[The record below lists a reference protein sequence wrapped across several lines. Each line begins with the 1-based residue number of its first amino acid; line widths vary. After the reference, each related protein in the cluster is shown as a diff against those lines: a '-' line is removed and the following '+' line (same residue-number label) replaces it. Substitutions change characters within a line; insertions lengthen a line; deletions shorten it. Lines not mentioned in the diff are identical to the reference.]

1 MASSKGAARKK
12 LDEPDGQDEDVV
24 DRAVPRLREPAP
36 APVRPEAVP
45 AAADAPSPQRKGRR
59 RILLVA
65 GPLVV
70 GAASIYLFLAGGR
83 YVSTDNAYVRADK
96 LTLTTDVSG
105 VVTEIKVRE
114 NDRVSAGQVLFKL
127 DDEPFRIALDGA
139 KAQLGTVRMQIETL
153 RVTYQQNLAQ
163 VAQAKTSADYYERT
177 HQRQTDL
184 AKRQIASQATLDQVR
199 HDWDSARDRVVMA
212 ERQADATLAQLGGII
227 DAPIE
232 SDPRYQQAKAQV
244 DKAERDMRRTGIAAP
259 GNGIVTNVNAL
270 QVGQYLQAGQAA
282 FSLVSDDHV
291 WIEANPKETDLT
303 HVKVGDP
310 ATVSVDSYPN
320 RVWNAKVVSI
330 SPATSA
336 EFSVLPPQNAS
347 ANWIKV
353 VQRIPLRL
361 RVDIPPDA
369 PPLRAGM
376 SVTADID
383 TGHRRTFRDLLVR
396 FGL

>member
-1 MASSKGAARKK
+1 MASPARKK
-12 LDEPDGQDEDVV
+12 IDEPDRQDADVG
-24 DRAVPRLREPAP
+24 DKTVPRLREPAAKPVRTEPAAGAP
-36 APVRPEAVP
+36 APA
-45 AAADAPSPQRKGRR
+45 PQRKARR

-65 GPLVV
+65 GPLAVA
-70 GAASIYLFLAGGR
+70 AASLYIFLAGGR

-96 LTLTTDVSG
+96 LLLTTDVSG
-105 VVTEIKVRE
+105 VVREIKVRE
-114 NDRVSAGQVLFKL
+114 NDRVTAGQELFKL
-127 DDEPFRIALDGA
+127 DDEPYRIALDGA
-139 KAQLGTVRMQIETL
+139 KAQLGTVRVQIETL

-163 VAQAKTSADYYERT
+163 VTQAKTTADYYERT

-199 HDWDSARDRVVMA
+199 HDWDSARDRVVTA
-212 ERQADATLAQLGGII
+212 ERQADATLAQLGGIV
-227 DAPIE
+227 DAPLE

-244 DKAERDMRRTGIAAP
+244 DKAERDVRRASVVAP
-259 GNGIVTNVNAL
+259 GAGIVTNVNAL

-282 FSLVSDDHV
+282 FSLVADGHV

-303 HVKVGDP
+303 HVKIGDP
-310 ATVSVDSYPN
+310 ATVTVDSYPN
-320 RVWNAKVVSI
+320 RVWSAKVASI

-353 VQRIPLRL
+353 VQRVPVRL
-361 RVDIPPDA
+361 RVEVPPDA

-376 SVTADID
+376 SVTAEID
-383 TGHRRTFRDLLVR
+383 TGHRRTLRDLFAR

>member
-12 LDEPDGQDEDVV
+12 VDEPERDEGVV
-24 DRAVPRLREPAP
+24 DRAVPLLREPP
-36 APVRPEAVP
+36 PQTRPEAV
-45 AAADAPSPQRKGRR
+45 AAAPAPSPQRKGRR
-59 RILLVA
+59 RILLLL

-70 GAASIYLFLAGGR
+70 GAASLYVFLAGGR

-114 NDRVSAGQVLFKL
+114 NDRVTAGQVLFKL

-139 KAQLGTVRMQIETL
+139 KAQLGAVRMQIETL
-153 RVTYQQNLAQ
+153 RATYQQNLAQ
-163 VAQAKTSADYYERT
+163 VTQAKTTADYYERSF
-177 HQRQTDL
+177 QRQTDL
-184 AKRQIASQATLDQVR
+184 AKRGVASQATFDQVK
-199 HDWDSARDRVVMA
+199 HDWDSARDRVVAA
-212 ERQADATLAQLGGII
+212 ERQADATLAQLGGVI
-227 DAPIE
+227 DAPVE
-232 SDPRYQQAKAQV
+232 SDPRYQQTKAQV
-244 DKAERDMRRTGIAAP
+244 DKAERDMRRAGIVAP

-282 FSLVSDDHV
+282 FSLVTDDHV

-310 ATVSVDSYPN
+310 ATISVDTYPN

-353 VQRIPLRL
+353 VQRIPVRL

>member
-12 LDEPDGQDEDVV
+12 VDEPERDEGVV
-24 DRAVPRLREPAP
+24 DRAVPLLREPAP
-36 APVRPEAVP
+36 QTRPEAVATAP
-45 AAADAPSPQRKGRR
+45 ASSPQRKGRR
-59 RILLVA
+59 RILLLL

-70 GAASIYLFLAGGR
+70 GAASLYVFLVGGR

-114 NDRVSAGQVLFKL
+114 NDRVAAGQVLFKL
-127 DDEPFRIALDGA
+127 DDEPFRITLDGA
-139 KAQLGTVRMQIETL
+139 KAQLGAVRMQIETM
-153 RVTYQQNLAQ
+153 RATYQQNLAQ
-163 VAQAKTSADYYERT
+163 VTQAKTTADYYERSF
-177 HQRQTDL
+177 QRQTDL
-184 AKRQIASQATLDQVR
+184 AKRGVASQATFDQVK
-199 HDWDSARDRVVMA
+199 HDWDSARDRVVAA
-212 ERQADATLAQLGGII
+212 ERQADATLAQLGGVV
-227 DAPIE
+227 DASVE
-232 SDPRYQQAKAQV
+232 SDPRYQQTKAQV
-244 DKAERDMRRTGIAAP
+244 DKAERDMRRASVVAP

-282 FSLVSDDHV
+282 FSLVTDDHV

-310 ATVSVDSYPN
+310 ATISVDTYPN

-353 VQRIPLRL
+353 VQRIPVRL